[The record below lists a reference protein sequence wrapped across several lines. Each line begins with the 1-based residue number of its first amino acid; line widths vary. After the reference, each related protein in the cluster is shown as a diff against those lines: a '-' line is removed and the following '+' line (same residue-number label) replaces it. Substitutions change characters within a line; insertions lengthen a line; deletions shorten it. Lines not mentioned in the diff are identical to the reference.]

1 MSWVIQ
7 GVKGPNKLFLNGRHC
22 HYVFMFTLVSLAAS
36 AYE

>member
-1 MSWVIQ
+1 MSWLIQ

-22 HYVFMFTLVSLAAS
+22 HYVFTFTLVSLAAS